1 MPVSTGCGFADS
13 TTVCIFSCTGS
24 AQMREGKL
32 IDWCRAQLPTL
43 NQETVQVA
51 HLCSAVQAGSHS
63 GYE

>member
-13 TTVCIFSCTGS
+13 AKGCIFSCIGS
-24 AQMREGKL
+24 AQMPEWKL
-32 IDWCRAQLPTL
+32 INWFRAQLPTL